1 MEDMYGRANPKPE
14 PPKFDAEDMKNMRE
28 AEETRLLKARET
40 SKNELYWQ
48 EIEVE
53 KCLGLETETIK
64 WKQNQTYVEIFVRLD
79 GYAGG
84 MSAHESAK
92 SEDVQVDMSRSR
104 LSVRYKDDVIID
116 DKKLYKDIKVELS
129 TWVIVDNVLEICLL
143 KFCRRGAGY
152 AGGKS
157 NADTFWRSLFS
168 DEYLNALRV
177 EDSKVH
183 LDSTSS
189 LTEDDVKK
197 SIPERYYETEFDENY
212 GVRVGNK
219 ARHSSNRPM
228 VARTKTDVDY
238 FIAGVNAILSAA
250 FSVSK
255 ILLLHAKITKVRQ
268 HLISVSV
275 LCNVLISLCSFL
287 QSFSSSP
294 LARLRLTYANFQC
307 VSTCNPIALLP
318 VLTRPV

>member
-1 MEDMYGRANPKPE
+1 MTATGGNITAPCHFQEQDQLFGVFATHVRQFRCHTAFFCSVKCQKTYWPFHKAFCRKNDFADATEGTEPKFARWMRSHGKQAVLKDDEVDRLERKVVNMEDMYGRANPKPE

-28 AEETRLLKARET
+28 AEETRLLKARES

-143 KFCRRGAGY
+143 KLL
-152 AGGKS
+152 K
-157 NADTFWRSLFS
+157 TKLFS

-228 VARTKTDVDY
+228 VAQNKNR
-238 FIAGVNAILSAA
+238 
-250 FSVSK
+250 
-255 ILLLHAKITKVRQ
+255 R
-268 HLISVSV
+268 
-275 LCNVLISLCSFL
+275 
-287 QSFSSSP
+287 
-294 LARLRLTYANFQC
+294 
-307 VSTCNPIALLP
+307 
-318 VLTRPV
+318 

>member
-116 DKKLYKDIKVELS
+116 DKKLCKDIKVELS
-129 TWVIVDNVLEICLL
+129 TWVIVDSVLEICLL
-143 KFCRRGAGY
+143 KFCRRGAG
-152 AGGKS
+152 
-157 NADTFWRSLFS
+157 
-168 DEYLNALRV
+168 
-177 EDSKVH
+177 
-183 LDSTSS
+183 
-189 LTEDDVKK
+189 
-197 SIPERYYETEFDENY
+197 
-212 GVRVGNK
+212 
-219 ARHSSNRPM
+219 
-228 VARTKTDVDY
+228 
-238 FIAGVNAILSAA
+238 
-250 FSVSK
+250 SVSYTH
-255 ILLLHAKITKVRQ
+255 LTLPTK
-268 HLISVSV
+268 
-275 LCNVLISLCSFL
+275 
-287 QSFSSSP
+287 
-294 LARLRLTYANFQC
+294 A
-307 VSTCNPIALLP
+307 
-318 VLTRPV
+318 

>member
-28 AEETRLLKARET
+28 AEETRLLKTRET

-129 TWVIVDNVLEICLL
+129 TWVIVDNV
-143 KFCRRGAGY
+143 
-152 AGGKS
+152 
-157 NADTFWRSLFS
+157 
-168 DEYLNALRV
+168 
-177 EDSKVH
+177 
-183 LDSTSS
+183 
-189 LTEDDVKK
+189 
-197 SIPERYYETEFDENY
+197 
-212 GVRVGNK
+212 
-219 ARHSSNRPM
+219 
-228 VARTKTDVDY
+228 TKTDGDY

-255 ILLLHAKITKVRQ
+255 ILLLHAKITKARQ

-275 LCNVLISLCSFL
+275 LCNVLTSLCSFL

>member
-1 MEDMYGRANPKPE
+1 VDRLERKVVNMEDMYGRANPKPE

-28 AEETRLLKARET
+28 AEETRLLKARES

-228 VARTKTDVDY
+228 VAQNKNR
-238 FIAGVNAILSAA
+238 
-250 FSVSK
+250 
-255 ILLLHAKITKVRQ
+255 R
-268 HLISVSV
+268 
-275 LCNVLISLCSFL
+275 
-287 QSFSSSP
+287 
-294 LARLRLTYANFQC
+294 
-307 VSTCNPIALLP
+307 
-318 VLTRPV
+318 

>member
-1 MEDMYGRANPKPE
+1 MDRLERKVVNMEDMYGRANPKPE
-14 PPKFDAEDMKNMRE
+14 PPKFDAEDMRNMRE

-48 EIEVE
+48 EIKVE
-53 KCLGLETETIK
+53 KYLGLETKTIK

-79 GYAGG
+79 GFAGG
-84 MSAHESAK
+84 MCAHESAK

-129 TWVIVDNVLEICLL
+129 TWVIVDSVLEICLL

-183 LDSTSS
+183 LDLTST
-189 LTEDDVKK
+189 LNDDDAKK
-197 SIPERYYETEFDENY
+197 TVPEQYYETEYDENY

-219 ARHSSNRPM
+219 ARHSSNRSM
-228 VARTKTDVDY
+228 
-238 FIAGVNAILSAA
+238 
-250 FSVSK
+250 
-255 ILLLHAKITKVRQ
+255 ITPNKNR
-268 HLISVSV
+268 
-275 LCNVLISLCSFL
+275 
-287 QSFSSSP
+287 
-294 LARLRLTYANFQC
+294 RR
-307 VSTCNPIALLP
+307 
-318 VLTRPV
+318 

>member
-1 MEDMYGRANPKPE
+1 MYKNNTKHFSSLLPNYTHETDEVDRLERKVVNMEDMYGRANPKPE

-116 DKKLYKDIKVELS
+116 DKKLHKDIKVELS
-129 TWVIVDNVLEICLL
+129 TWVIVDSVLEICLL

-228 VARTKTDVDY
+228 VVQNKNR
-238 FIAGVNAILSAA
+238 
-250 FSVSK
+250 
-255 ILLLHAKITKVRQ
+255 R
-268 HLISVSV
+268 
-275 LCNVLISLCSFL
+275 
-287 QSFSSSP
+287 
-294 LARLRLTYANFQC
+294 
-307 VSTCNPIALLP
+307 
-318 VLTRPV
+318 